1 MGRTRWLITLFHNCG
16 PRVSEVA
23 THGMG
28 SIKPITHRGR
38 TIWVWHI
45 TGKGRKLREVPLSE
59 DVVTALGQFRAL
71 LGLSPYPAPLESVP
85 LAPSFWTLKAD
96 GKISP
101 ENLKPLTRQSL
112 YNIVTGI
119 MEAAATIL
127 GGNHEEYDSLRRA
140 STHWLR
146 HTALKDLA
154 DNTDDLRFVQQV
166 AGHSDIKTTMIYT
179 SAKTHELYDAIETAR
194 SRAKRQEDV

>member
-1 MGRTRWLITLFHNCG
+1 M
-16 PRVSEVA
+16 
-23 THGMG
+23 
-28 SIKPITHRGR
+28 
-38 TIWVWHI
+38 
-45 TGKGRKLREVPLSE
+45 PLSE